1 MRIPSFPWCL
11 GWLAA
16 AMSIALTTQA
26 VWAAASTTP
35 TLRVFTDHAH
45 PVTHA
50 VAGQVIWLDAPT
62 ELQARLTSDLPKEAS
77 AAAAEFGRRLQSH
90 PEFQRQLAA
99 AYEGVV
105 SAWNLGLAEVPAV
118 VVDNRYVVYGEP
130 DVARAV
136 AAVTAYRSTHP

>member
-1 MRIPSFPWCL
+1 
-11 GWLAA
+11 
-16 AMSIALTTQA
+16 MSIALTTQA

-35 TLRVFTDHAH
+35 TLLVFTDRAH

-62 ELQARLTSDLPKEAS
+62 ELQARLTSQLPKQAS
-77 AAAAEFGRRLQSH
+77 AATAEFGRRLLRH
-90 PEFQRQLAA
+90 PEFQRELAT
-99 AYEGVV
+99 AYQGVV
-105 SAWNLGLAEVPAV
+105 NAWNLGVAAVPAV

-136 AAVTAYRSTHP
+136 ADVAAYRSIHP